1 MSGTRSAG
9 RAPAVSR
16 RALLGVPLLALAG
29 CTVAK
34 DPASQRWHQGELA
47 VGTGNPTGVFYEV
60 GAAYAAVINRHLNGY
75 DAVAAPTNGS
85 VDNLHRLASGN
96 VDIGL
101 VFADNAADA
110 LNGSGPFR
118 GQAQQV
124 RALARIYNNY
134 AHVIVR
140 TDRGIDSV
148 AEMRG
153 KRISTSTHN
162 SGTEVMANRML
173 SAAGLNPDKDL
184 TKLPMSLGQ
193 TTDALAAGTIDGMF
207 WSGGLP
213 TPGVGDLFREAGSHV
228 RFLPVDGLIPALAK
242 LYGAGIYTAAVLP
255 KTTYGLTADVHTVAE
270 PNMIVVERTMPEALA
285 YQLTGLLF
293 RYQSELAK
301 VHPVANDIKRDTAPE
316 TSPVPL
322 HPGAVRFYQGG

>member
-1 MSGTRSAG
+1 MSGTPSAG
-9 RAPAVSR
+9 HRAAVSR
-16 RALLGVPLLALAG
+16 RALLGLPLLALAG
-29 CTVAK
+29 CAVAK
-34 DPASQRWHQGELA
+34 DPASSRWHQGELA

-60 GAAYAAVINRHLNGY
+60 GAAYAAVINRHLSGY

-85 VDNLHRLASGN
+85 VDNLKRLGTGN

-110 LNGSGPFR
+110 LHGTGPFA
-118 GQAQQV
+118 GQAQQL

-140 TDRGIDSV
+140 TDRDIASV
-148 AEMRG
+148 ADMRG

-173 SAAGLNPDKDL
+173 SAVGLNPDRDVV
-184 TKLPMSLGQ
+184 KLPMSLGQ

-213 TPGVGDLFREAGSHV
+213 TPGVGDLFREASGHV
-228 RFLPVDGLIPALAK
+228 QFLPVDGLIPALTK
-242 LYGAGIYTAAVLP
+242 LYGAGIYTGAVLP
-255 KTTYGLTADVHTVAE
+255 KATYGLTADVRTVAE
-270 PNMIVVERTMPEALA
+270 PNMMVVDQTMPEGLA

-293 RYQSELAK
+293 QYQSELAK

-316 TSPVPL
+316 TDPVPL
-322 HPGAVRFYQGG
+322 HPGAARFYQRG